1 MAITKGDYNFKITGK
16 VGALSAKPMGEAA
29 DGMAECKAAD
39 MAALEVEIFKAVGEK
54 CGEKVFTFTNSQV
67 TPTASLWTASIGM
80 TYSA

>member
-1 MAITKGDYNFKITGK
+1 MSPLGLCTHQSHL
-16 VGALSAKPMGEAA
+16 VLQ
-29 DGMAECKAAD
+29 
-39 MAALEVEIFKAVGEK
+39 AVGEK